1 MQIKTLY
8 KKDIHQGSLILV
20 NQHYPFSFSHINLC
34 FFQDTV
40 HQIQMD
46 AFRLLHQ
53 CLNHLHI
60 QDEIIVASAY
70 RSALEQK
77 QLYQESLKKH
87 GQEFTQKYVAKAHHS
102 EHETGLAIDLAL
114 NKGVID
120 EICPDFPEQG
130 ICQKFRHICGDFGFI
145 ERYQKDKEKM
155 TGISGEAWH
164 FRYVGFPHSLI
175 MNDYHFCLEEYHDF
189 LKCYSIYHPYVY
201 VVGQRVFEIFYVPMM
216 KDKMTIA
223 LRNNDIYQVS
233 GNNMDGFIVT
243 VWRRSL

>member
-46 AFRLLHQ
+46 ASRLLHQ

-77 QLYQESLKKH
+77 QLYQESLKNMVRNLHKNMLQRLIIVNMKQVWLLIWH
-87 GQEFTQKYVAKAHHS
+87 LIRVLLMRFVR
-102 EHETGLAIDLAL
+102 IFL
-114 NKGVID
+114 NRAFVKNFAMFVVIL
-120 EICPDFPEQG
+120 
-130 ICQKFRHICGDFGFI
+130 
-145 ERYQKDKEKM
+145 
-155 TGISGEAWH
+155 
-164 FRYVGFPHSLI
+164 VL
-175 MNDYHFCLEEYHDF
+175 
-189 LKCYSIYHPYVY
+189 
-201 VVGQRVFEIFYVPMM
+201 
-216 KDKMTIA
+216 
-223 LRNNDIYQVS
+223 
-233 GNNMDGFIVT
+233 
-243 VWRRSL
+243 